1 MYEEI
6 RRARPDRLLVV
17 ADGPRPDRPGEAER
31 CAAARKITE
40 GVDWP
45 CQVDRNYS
53 STNLG
58 CRRRVSSGLSWV
70 FECVSEA
77 IILEDDCL
85 PHPGFFDY
93 CDVLLARYRETPEV
107 FSVCGTN
114 LLRRHPRPSESY
126 YFSRYPQI
134 WGWATWRRVWA
145 GYDVDIKSW
154 PELRD
159 LGWPANILGS
169 ADVTTFFSAQFES
182 IRAGILDTWDTQL
195 LFASMRA
202 GGLSILP
209 STNLIS
215 NIGFGPAATHTTL
228 NDHPQ
233 ASQPFEDP
241 DRPLRHP
248 SAVIRDEARDRILEL
263 KYYLN
268 PPKPAFSK
276 RIVRKLRRLLS
287 GGS

>member
-1 MYEEI
+1 MFAEI

-17 ADGPRPDRPGEAER
+17 ADGPRPDRPGEAEC

-40 GVDWP
+40 AVDWP

-53 STNLG
+53 PTNLG

-70 FECVSEA
+70 FESVSEA

-107 FSVCGTN
+107 FSICGTN

-126 YFSRYPQI
+126 YFSRYPMI
-134 WGWATWRRVWA
+134 WGWATWRRVWS

-159 LGWPANILGS
+159 SGWPARILGS
-169 ADVTTFFSAQFES
+169 TDVAAFFSAQFES
-182 IRAGILDTWDTQL
+182 IRAGTSDTWDTQL
-195 LFASMRA
+195 LFASMQA
-202 GGLSILP
+202 SGLSILP

-215 NIGFGPAATHTTL
+215 NIGFGRAATHTTV
-228 NDHPQ
+228 NDHPL
-233 ASQPFEDP
+233 ASQPLEDP

-248 SAVIRDEARDRILEL
+248 SAVIRDEARDQILEQ
-263 KYYLN
+263 KFYLN
-268 PPKPAFSK
+268 PPKNSFSK
-276 RIVRKLRRLLS
+276 RVVRKLRCLLS
-287 GGS
+287 GGY